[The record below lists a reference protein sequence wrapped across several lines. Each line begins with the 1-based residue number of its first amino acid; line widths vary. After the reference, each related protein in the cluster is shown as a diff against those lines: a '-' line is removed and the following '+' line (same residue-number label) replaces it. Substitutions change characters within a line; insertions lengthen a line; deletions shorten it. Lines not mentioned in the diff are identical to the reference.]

1 MYPES
6 LKKLVGIYHPEDG
19 INTIEDPEQN
29 LSTEDIYVSRESH
42 FVDAKFRNGGLDT
55 ETARL
60 LLNMRDEAYNQVYM
74 DVMNM
79 VRSKIATREV
89 RSGLIGQ
96 NKVGAYL
103 QTAVVPANP
112 FIQIYSTYEPGAY
125 IEIKGIALMLQSL
138 TGTRYVDLRVIKEAH
153 AGDPETVLKTY
164 SIRVNMLSTA
174 VNNVD
179 PIKLPCTGGTY
190 RLEYDFDAEHI
201 RVPDSSYECDCGD
214 KLKDGVHFRLENI
227 GKSYGISV
235 RAEFGCYDHTVL
247 DAMLAK
253 DELRRYIALMVRMK
267 TIELALIRIEATD
280 NVNRQTILD
289 PAAQRAQRDELAGAY
304 AASLAWIGQEK
315 WQFTNSF
322 CIRCGGLH
330 MPFKVNLLT
339 GR

>member
-6 LKKLVGIYHPEDG
+6 LKKLVGVYHPEDG
-19 INTIEDPEQN
+19 IDLIEDPDLNE
-29 LSTEDIYVSRESH
+29 STEGVYVNREAH
-42 FVDAKFRNGGLDT
+42 FVDAKFRNGGIDT
-55 ETARL
+55 DTARML
-60 LLNMRDEAYNQVYM
+60 LQMRNEAYDQVYM

-79 VRSKIATREV
+79 VRGKIATREL

-96 NKVGAYL
+96 NKVGAFL

-112 FIQIYSTYEPGAY
+112 FLEILTEYQPGAY
-125 IEIKGIALMLQSL
+125 IEIKGIALMLASL
-138 TGTRYVDLRVIKEAH
+138 TGARYVDLRVIRES
-153 AGDPETVLKTY
+153 GTEVTLKTY
-164 SIRVNMLSTA
+164 SIRVNMQSTA
-174 VNNVD
+174 INTVE
-179 PIKLPCTGGTY
+179 PLKLPCTGEVY
-190 RLEYDFDAEHI
+190 RLEYDFDPEHL
-201 RVPDSSYECDCGD
+201 RVPDSPYECDCGD

-235 RAEFGCYDHTVL
+235 RAEFGCYDHTIL

-267 TIELALIRIEATD
+267 TIELALIRIETTD

-289 PAAQRAQRDELAGAY
+289 PERQRAQRDELAAAY

-315 WQFTNSF
+315 WEFKNSF
-322 CIRCGGLH
+322 CIRCGGIH
-330 MPFKVNLLT
+330 VPIKVNLLT